1 MSRVALFSTYCNTG
15 EKQKTLLENIIK
27 VKGLGLDTFVLTV
40 IPLPDEIIKEADYV
54 IYSNENP
61 VPHIDDKFVMSW
73 KITKNGVKIKAF
85 LQDYGYA
92 SLLQLKRLIE
102 FSSSLNYD
110 YYFTMIYDI
119 IITPEVEKVLLEGRD
134 CSFFKNPNVASEF
147 GGILTAFNR
156 NNAKKFASLISY
168 ESYFEKEVFDAEEWL
183 IAANNFMCGKVEDIH
198 VADSISLHDTFLVTD
213 NSPFKDFSLFIVKDQ
228 EVKLFFYDLQ
238 NPIKILIETNINKF
252 ELFLD
257 DQKLIYIHDRPEDI
271 RYMKIT
277 YKGVEKD
284 ITKDF
289 NTIIK
294 NSIEGYSD
302 LDVNTF

>member
-1 MSRVALFSTYCNTG
+1 MRKVALFSTHCDTK
-15 EKQKTLLENIIK
+15 EKEDVLLENIKK
-27 VKGLGLDTFVLTV
+27 VKRLGLDTFVISV
-40 IPLPDEIIKEADYV
+40 IPLSDEIINEADYV
-54 IYSNENP
+54 IYSKENP
-61 VPHIDDKFVMSW
+61 VPHISEKCVVSW
-73 KITKNGVKIKAF
+73 KITKNNVKITSF
-85 LQDYGYA
+85 LPDYGYA

-119 IITPEVEKVLLEGRD
+119 IITSEVEKVLSEGRE

-168 ESYFEKEVFDAEEWL
+168 ESYFHRSTSNAEEWL
-183 IAANNFMCGKVEDIH
+183 IASNNFVCGKVEDIY
-198 VADSISLHDTFLVTD
+198 VGDSISLHDTFLVSD
-213 NSPFKDFSLFIVKDQ
+213 YSLSRDFSLFIVKDQ

-238 NPIKILIETNINKF
+238 KPIKLLIETNINKF
-252 ELFLD
+252 ELFLE
-257 DQKLIYIHDRPEDI
+257 DQKLIYIHDRPEDV

-277 YKGVEKD
+277 YEGVEKD
-284 ITKDF
+284 LTKDF

-294 NSIEGYSD
+294 NSIEGYND
-302 LDVNTF
+302 LVINTF